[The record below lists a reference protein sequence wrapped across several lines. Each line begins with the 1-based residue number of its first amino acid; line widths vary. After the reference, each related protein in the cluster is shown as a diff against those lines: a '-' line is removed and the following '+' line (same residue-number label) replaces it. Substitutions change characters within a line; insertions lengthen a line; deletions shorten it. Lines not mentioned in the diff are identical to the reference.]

1 MNYLNKLF
9 HYWLIVDE
17 EEEDRTSMY
26 VQGQVWIELFLKKKE
41 MGDTLDK
48 KSKILV
54 PSAKLRYER

>member
-1 MNYLNKLF
+1 MIDFLYLDYLYQ
-9 HYWLIVDE
+9 H
-17 EEEDRTSMY
+17 RTSMY
-26 VQGQVWIELFLKKKE
+26 VQGQVWKGLFLKKKE